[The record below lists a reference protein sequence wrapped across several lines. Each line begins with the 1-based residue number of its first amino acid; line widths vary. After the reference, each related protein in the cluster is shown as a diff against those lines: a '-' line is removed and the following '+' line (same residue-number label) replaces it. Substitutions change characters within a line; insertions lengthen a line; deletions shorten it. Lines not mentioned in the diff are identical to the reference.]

1 MTSDQKKDIKDIL
14 KCADDISS
22 TSSQEKFL
30 ISALLI
36 YLYKTSP
43 DRNFHWNEVI
53 SYLEKYAVIDE
64 NSCLSEPELYHMIRK
79 MEDSETR
86 EIALKLYNAYSMG
99 GNVRKTISDAIWDI
113 GKYTGYEAY
122 LS

>member
-43 DRNFHWNEVI
+43 DRNFHWNAVI

-64 NSCLSEPELYHMIRK
+64 NSSLSEPELYHMIRK